1 MTGNIHQSHEP
12 DLRRKRSKQRD
23 KVLDA
28 VRATKTHP
36 SADWVFHEVR
46 REIPN
51 ISLATV
57 YRNLNLLVE
66 SKEIN
71 EVLCDGQLRFDA
83 NKEEHFHFICRSC
96 KGIFDIDEARVSSPD
111 FKLPRGYKVEN
122 VKMDFYGV
130 CPNCLAKQ

>member
-1 MTGNIHQSHEP
+1 MILNDTHQ
-12 DLRRKRSKQRD
+12 RKRSKQRER
-23 KVLDA
+23 VLD
-28 VRATKTHP
+28 VVHSTKTHP

-66 SKEIN
+66 SGDIN
-71 EVLCDGQLRFDA
+71 EVLCDGQLRFDG
-83 NKEEHFHFICRSC
+83 NKDEHFHFICRSC
-96 KGIFDIDEARVSSPD
+96 KGIFDIDEARVTSPG
-111 FKLPRGYKVEN
+111 FKLPRGYVVQD

-130 CPNCLAKQ
+130 CPNCAAKE

>member
-1 MTGNIHQSHEP
+1 MHSDTNQPRER

-23 KVLDA
+23 KVLDV
-28 VRATKTHP
+28 VRSTKTHP

-46 REIPN
+46 KEIPN

-66 SKEIN
+66 SKDIN

-83 NKEEHFHFICRSC
+83 NKDEHFHFICKIC
-96 KGIFDIDEARVSSPD
+96 KGIFDIDEARVSPPD
-111 FKLPRGYKVEN
+111 FKLPRGYKVDS
-122 VKMDFYGV
+122 VKMDFYGL
-130 CPNCLAKQ
+130 CPSCLTK